1 MAEKK
6 EAKEKE
12 VKKKAQSSSET
23 NLRAGSKEPRAAP
36 AEAGKKAIE
45 KKVETKVEKK
55 ETKVEKKEA
64 KAEVKEAPT
73 ENISKS
79 LIDQVRGGMA
89 VEKTAEEK
97 PSQSIPQKAEFIAI
111 VHVHASKNNTVV
123 TATDLSGAET
133 FARATGGMVVKS
145 GREEKTPFAGT
156 LMARKIS
163 DALKEKGVTKVDMFI
178 RGKGGHRGQKTPGR
192 AASAVIKA
200 MARSGIRIRRIEHGL
215 DIYLP
220 LNPRQDFHAT
230 GRTPPVIHGI
240 DRFSGHLTY
249 NIKRHVIDEIIRC
262 YEGLTVFYDN
272 A

>member
-1 MAEKK
+1 MADKK

-12 VKKKAQSSSET
+12 VKKA
-23 NLRAGSKEPRAAP
+23 KEKKAAP
-36 AEAGKKAIE
+36 AETKEKKAE
-45 KKVETKVEKK
+45 KKEVKVEAKVEKK
-55 ETKVEKKEA
+55 EVKVEKKVEEP
-64 KAEVKEAPT
+64 K

-79 LIDQVRGGMA
+79 LIDQVREGMA
-89 VEKTAEEK
+89 VEKSAAVEER
-97 PSQSIPQKAEFIAI
+97 PSQSVPQKAEFIAI

-123 TATDLSGAET
+123 TATDLSGGET

-200 MARSGIRIRRIEHGL
+200 MARSGIRIRRIEDVTPIPHGGCK
-215 DIYLP
+215 P
-220 LNPRQDFHAT
+220 KGGKR
-230 GRTPPVIHGI
+230 GRRV
-240 DRFSGHLTY
+240 
-249 NIKRHVIDEIIRC
+249 
-262 YEGLTVFYDN
+262 
-272 A
+272 

>member
-23 NLRAGSKEPRAAP
+23 NLRAGSKELRASP
-36 AEAGKKAIE
+36 AEAEKKAVE
-45 KKVETKVEKK
+45 KKVEAKIEKK

-64 KAEVKEAPT
+64 KAEVNEAPA

-79 LIDQVRGGMA
+79 LIDQVRGSMA
-89 VEKTAEEK
+89 AEKSAATEEK

-123 TATDLSGAET
+123 TATDLSGGET

-200 MARSGIRIRRIEHGL
+200 MARSGIRIRRIEDVTPIPHGGCKA
-215 DIYLP
+215 P
-220 LNPRQDFHAT
+220 GGKR
-230 GRTPPVIHGI
+230 GRRV
-240 DRFSGHLTY
+240 
-249 NIKRHVIDEIIRC
+249 
-262 YEGLTVFYDN
+262 
-272 A
+272 

>member
-6 EAKEKE
+6 EAKEVKAKAEKKEAKEKKAEKKE
-12 VKKKAQSSSET
+12 VKT
-23 NLRAGSKEPRAAP
+23 
-36 AEAGKKAIE
+36 EA
-45 KKVETKVEKK
+45 KVEKK
-55 ETKVEKKEA
+55 EVKVEKKE
-64 KAEVKEAPT
+64 VKVEKKEEPK

-79 LIDQVRGGMA
+79 LIDQVREGMA
-89 VEKTAEEK
+89 VQKSATAEER

-200 MARSGIRIRRIEHGL
+200 MARSGIRIRRIEDVTPIPHGGCKA
-215 DIYLP
+215 P
-220 LNPRQDFHAT
+220 GGKR
-230 GRTPPVIHGI
+230 GRRV
-240 DRFSGHLTY
+240 
-249 NIKRHVIDEIIRC
+249 
-262 YEGLTVFYDN
+262 
-272 A
+272 